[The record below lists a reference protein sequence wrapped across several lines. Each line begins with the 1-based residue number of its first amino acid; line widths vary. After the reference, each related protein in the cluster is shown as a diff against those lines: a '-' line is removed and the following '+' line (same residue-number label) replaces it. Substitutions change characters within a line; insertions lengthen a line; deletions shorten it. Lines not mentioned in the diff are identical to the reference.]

1 MSDAFSYLSV
11 LLSIILG
18 LAIAEIL
25 QGFGALLLS
34 RKSVTL
40 YAPPLIWAA
49 MMMVLAT
56 HFWWA
61 SFGLAGRENW
71 SFAAFSTVLLQ
82 TIMLFMGAT
91 LILPKSRTTDQIDL
105 REHYYRELRPFFSF
119 GLLFIVFGFV
129 KLWLLE
135 DPLKPLPLFFFAFF
149 SVTTLIGLI
158 FRKPRVHEIL
168 APVMA
173 VGIAIFIAIMFAQ
186 LKSAQ

>member
-1 MSDAFSYLSV
+1 
-11 LLSIILG
+11 
-18 LAIAEIL
+18 
-25 QGFGALLLS
+25 
-34 RKSVTL
+34 
-40 YAPPLIWAA
+40 
-49 MMMVLAT
+49 
-56 HFWWA
+56 
-61 SFGLAGRENW
+61 
-71 SFAAFSTVLLQ
+71 
-82 TIMLFMGAT
+82 
-91 LILPKSRTTDQIDL
+91 
-105 REHYYRELRPFFSF
+105 
-119 GLLFIVFGFV
+119 V